1 MQEYEQKFFEG
12 CMNNDLQQVKECLEK
27 GVSVNIKSQKVGEN
41 GNFGLIYA
49 AKFNYPD
56 LCDLLLSKE
65 GIQVNNRNELG
76 LTALMMSCK
85 TGHYAIT
92 ERLIAAPGIDLYAQ
106 DALGNNSAILASEN
120 KHNRCLVAFAKV
132 ENFDWNIK
140 NRESK
145 TVAYKAVVTYNVK
158 LVKILLTIKSINWNI
173 GRRKMAPPPLTS
185 ALLARF
191 YDIAKLLLLYV
202 PDLRIDLWCAKRH
215 GVYDSLMKLCFEIH
229 EQQKDMRKSK
239 YFHSFHKMKR
249 HKKPTYDLL
258 MFSRYDC

>member
-1 MQEYEQKFFEG
+1 MHECEQKFIDA
-12 CMNNDLQQVKECLEK
+12 CINNDLPEVKECLEK
-27 GVSVNIKSQKVGEN
+27 GVNVNVKTDKVGEK
-41 GNFGLIYA
+41 GSFGLFYA

-56 LCDLLLSKE
+56 LVDLLLSQD
-65 GIQVNNRNELG
+65 GILVNNKNEDG

-85 TGHYAIT
+85 TGHFEIT
-92 ERLIAAPGIDLYAQ
+92 EKLIAAPDIDLYAQ
-106 DALGNNSAILASEN
+106 DSQGNNAAILAAEN
-120 KHNRCLVAFAKV
+120 KHNRCLVAFAAV
-132 ENFDWNIK
+132 RNFDWNVK
-140 NRESK
+140 NRETK

-158 LVKILLTIKSINWNI
+158 LVKILLTIKTINWNI

-215 GVYDSLMKLCFEIH
+215 GVYESLMKLCYEIY

-249 HKKPTYDLL
+249 HKKPTFDLL